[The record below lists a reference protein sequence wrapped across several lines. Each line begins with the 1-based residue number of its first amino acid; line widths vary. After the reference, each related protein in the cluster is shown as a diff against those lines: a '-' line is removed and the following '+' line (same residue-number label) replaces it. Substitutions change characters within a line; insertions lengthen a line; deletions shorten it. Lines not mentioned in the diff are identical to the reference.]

1 MKIERKYYY
10 RYLCT
15 AIFAI
20 VVTLTYG
27 IVWYR
32 FAKENNVTGHLL
44 GTANIAMSIGI
55 YLILY
60 LLMGKYLRTF
70 KIGVDRKTN
79 LIMSQ
84 IITLFTVAVFQIFIS
99 MAVPKMKF

>member
-70 KIGVDRKTN
+70 KIGVDRKNKSDYVTDYN
-79 LIMSQ
+79 
-84 IITLFTVAVFQIFIS
+84 IIYCGSIS
-99 MAVPKMKF
+99 DIYINGSDRTI